1 MNDSAIRVLIV
12 DDEPIARDILE
23 TYVARIP
30 GLELVSSCKNALEA
44 FQVLNKQKVDLLLL
58 DINMPEITGISFL
71 NTLKDPPHV
80 IFTTAY
86 SEYAL
91 ESYDHNAVD
100 YLLKPIAFER
110 FLKAINKA
118 TDIIGGSN
126 IQASEKPIAS
136 SDSDNLMFIKA
147 EGKLI
152 KIDLKQ
158 LWFAEGLK
166 DYIRLWTE
174 QGKIVIHSTMK
185 NFEESLSKYSN
196 FVRVHKS
203 FIVNLEYIEE
213 VDGSLIRIGKQ
224 EIAIGST
231 YKDDVY
237 NLLNRY
243 KLL

>member
-1 MNDSAIRVLIV
+1 MNTGTIRVLIV

-23 TYVARIP
+23 TYIARIP
-30 GLELVSSCKNALEA
+30 GLELIASCKNALEA

-100 YLLKPIAFER
+100 YLLKPISFER
-110 FLKAINKA
+110 FLKGIHKAI
-118 TDIIGGSN
+118 DLIGGN
-126 IQASEKPIAS
+126 NTTTEKNSTPVE
-136 SDSDNLMFIKA
+136 SDNLMFIKA

-185 NFEESLSKYSN
+185 NFEDSLSKYSN
-196 FVRVHKS
+196 FIRVHKS

-213 VDGSLIRIGKQ
+213 IDGNLIRIRKQ

-231 YKDDVY
+231 YKDEVY
-237 NLLNRY
+237 NMLNRY